1 MSGTTPTAPTDSPDD
16 PDHPESPKS
25 PKSLG
30 RPAPRRRRL
39 PRLRDLSPSTRVG
52 LALVG
57 LTVLVAVLAP
67 LLAPYDPVATDAD
80 RALQGASWQ
89 HWLGTDQYGRDI
101 LSRTV
106 EGGRFALLVSLLA
119 TTVAVVVGTLIGAVA
134 AYYGRFVD
142 GAITRVL
149 DAVLAVPSVLALLL
163 VVSVFGNRLLVL
175 VLAIS
180 VVYVPAVARV
190 VRGAVRPVLSAGYV
204 TAARAR
210 GERGLA
216 VIGREV
222 LPNVLDTVLVEFAM
236 RASWVVLLVSTLS
249 FLGFGVNPPAPDWGL
264 MIQENRTALT
274 VAPAGTVAPIVALAI
289 LVIGLNLA
297 ADGLGKYLG
306 VDRAQ
311 RGVA

>member
-1 MSGTTPTAPTDSPDD
+1 MIRFRELTVGTR
-16 PDHPESPKS
+16 
-25 PKSLG
+25 LG
-30 RPAPRRRRL
+30 IVV
-39 PRLRDLSPSTRVG
+39 VG
-52 LALVG
+52 V
-57 LTVLVAVLAP
+57 TVLVAILAP
-67 LLAPYDPVATDAD
+67 LLSPYDPIATDAD
-80 RALQGASWQ
+80 NALAGSSWS

-101 LSRTV
+101 LSRTI

-119 TTVAVVVGTLIGAVA
+119 TTVAVAVGSLIGAVA
-134 AYYGRFVD
+134 AYYGRWVD

-163 VVSVFGNRLLVL
+163 IVSVFGNSLWVL

-190 VRGAVRPVLSAGYV
+190 VRGATFGVLSAGYI

-210 GERGLA
+210 GERSLS
-216 VIGREV
+216 VIRREV
-222 LPNVLDTVLVEFAM
+222 MPNILDTVLVEFAM

-249 FLGFGVNPPAPDWGL
+249 FLGFGVNPPTPDWGL

-274 VAPAGTVAPIVALAI
+274 VAPAGTLAPIVALSL
-289 LVIGLNLA
+289 LVVGLNLA

-306 VDRAQ
+306 VDRAR
-311 RGVA
+311 RGVL